1 MLFIYPIIHQ
11 PTLTPTL
18 FIHQIQRPES
28 SNPTDHIIPCT
39 PSTSVWTP
47 SPTSLSITPPPRPQ
61 GFSAHRAS
69 ICGSASAH
77 PSAPDRASA
86 PRPLHCSAD
95 HRQVATPPM
104 TLSCRQGS
112 RRHRDSSPSMRDVTR
127 FHLFVRRRRLRRPPQ
142 ESRTAA
148 VDRHEE
154 GQAIIEIVAR
164 VGTPAEKGT
173 GHSKLVRHYDSEA
186 SWNNVS
192 LFTSTPPSSLL
203 CCSCCYFANGLPLDS
218 CLMLACLGFAKD

>member
-1 MLFIYPIIHQ
+1 
-11 PTLTPTL
+11 
-18 FIHQIQRPES
+18 
-28 SNPTDHIIPCT
+28 
-39 PSTSVWTP
+39 
-47 SPTSLSITPPPRPQ
+47 
-61 GFSAHRAS
+61 
-69 ICGSASAH
+69 
-77 PSAPDRASA
+77 
-86 PRPLHCSAD
+86 
-95 HRQVATPPM
+95 
-104 TLSCRQGS
+104 
-112 RRHRDSSPSMRDVTR
+112 MRDVTR

-148 VDRHEE
+148 VDRDEE

>member
-1 MLFIYPIIHQ
+1 
-11 PTLTPTL
+11 
-18 FIHQIQRPES
+18 
-28 SNPTDHIIPCT
+28 
-39 PSTSVWTP
+39 
-47 SPTSLSITPPPRPQ
+47 
-61 GFSAHRAS
+61 
-69 ICGSASAH
+69 
-77 PSAPDRASA
+77 
-86 PRPLHCSAD
+86 
-95 HRQVATPPM
+95 M

-148 VDRHEE
+148 VDRDEE

-186 SWNNVS
+186 SWNNS
-192 LFTSTPPSSLL
+192 PSGGKVQDAAA
-203 CCSCCYFANGLPLDS
+203 FAKIEQ
-218 CLMLACLGFAKD
+218 LGFPSTAALHISGGGKFGDMLIEEELVVHDVVVGVGLSGSSGGGEAAEARLGLVVVVNNGDGGVVV